1 MGHEKASKNTYFF
14 TIRDRSEGLDF
25 TEEIIGF
32 GNPVFLQKKMLLRLW
47 IFIQLPTAEAVG

>member
-25 TEEIIGF
+25 TAETIGF
-32 GNPVFLQKKMLLRLW
+32 GNLVFLWKKMLFRLW
-47 IFIQLPTAEAVG
+47 IFTQFPTAEAVS